1 MMPTNKHKR
10 KASTKVKFKAVK
22 NVHSLG
28 LISAHPKLFVLV
40 GLLLV
45 ALAIYLFAFEAQDD
59 AMFGFAMLA
68 LITGVAVTIYANFAR
83 PKKKQE

>member
-10 KASTKVKFKAVK
+10 KASSKVKFKAVK
-22 NVHSLG
+22 NVHSSG

-45 ALAIYLFAFEAQDD
+45 TLAIYLLAFESQ
-59 AMFGFAMLA
+59 FGFAMLA
-68 LITGVAVTIYANFAR
+68 LITGVTLTIYANFAR
-83 PKKKQE
+83 PKKKQD